1 LKVASSIS
9 SSTLTWRAK
18 YLETHMSDKE
28 ETNDQEI
35 SEEQRIFEE
44 KREEWTN
51 LLAHLAINGEP
62 FFADG
67 LFTMRITSET
77 EIIDIG
83 IKRTPNNII
92 QFPVKTKQEK
102 PKAV

>member
-1 LKVASSIS
+1 
-9 SSTLTWRAK
+9 
-18 YLETHMSDKE
+18 MSDTE

-35 SEEQRIFEE
+35 SKEQRIFEE
-44 KREEWTN
+44 KREEWAN
-51 LLAHLAINGEP
+51 LLAHLAMNGGP

-67 LFTMRITSET
+67 FFTMRITSET
-77 EIIDIG
+77 EIVDIE

-102 PKAV
+102 PKVI